1 MGFFKGLKKVVS
13 APVSVVKD
21 VGKAGWSGVKT
32 VGKTLKSPKVIG
44 AGTTVA
50 GALTANPALIT
61 AGVGIVSSDYINQQ
75 RLKNAKNMAK
85 SLNSASLAEAQN
97 LEALYQQDTA
107 IAGLQLESALAN
119 SNNVQTVADIPI
131 EDKPRNEL
139 ANLAKPILTI
149 ATLGTVLFVV
159 GRRFLK

>member
-1 MGFFKGLKKVVS
+1 LGFFKGLKSIVS
-13 APVSVVKD
+13 APVSVVKG

-32 VGKTLKSPKVIG
+32 VGKTLKSPKVVG

-107 IAGLQLESALAN
+107 VAGLQLESALAN
-119 SNNVQTVADIPI
+119 SNNVQTVADIPK
-131 EDKPRNEL
+131 EDKPRVEL
-139 ANLAKPILTI
+139 KNFATPVIALATI
-149 ATLGTVLFVV
+149 GTVLFVF
-159 GRRFLK
+159 GRRFVK